1 MKEIDHFSIHLL
13 EQAKRFLEKAKAE
26 TDSEGKTAYL
36 NASLL
41 IGVSAL
47 EAHINAI
54 IDELLST
61 WENLD
66 ILEISLLSEKE
77 INFSNGEFKLSEKL
91 KMCRLIDRVE
101 FIFKRF
107 CKKRPLHKSES
118 WWQLLQEALRLRN
131 KLVHPK
137 EQVTLSELD
146 VEQSLSGILDAI
158 NTLYKSLFNSPYPGY
173 RRRLDS
179 NLSF

>member
-1 MKEIDHFSIHLL
+1 MTEIDQFSIHLL
-13 EQAKRFLEKAKAE
+13 EQAKRFLEKARTE
-26 TDSEGKTAYL
+26 IDSEGKMAYL

-61 WENLD
+61 RGNLE
-66 ILEISLLSEKE
+66 ILELSLLSEKE
-77 INFSNGEFKLSEKL
+77 INFNNGEFRLSEKL
-91 KMCRLIDRVE
+91 KMYRLIDRVE
-101 FIFKRF
+101 FVFQRF
-107 CKKRPLHKSES
+107 CRKRPLDKSEP
-118 WWQLLQEALRLRN
+118 WWQLLKEALRLRN

-137 EQVTLSELD
+137 EQVTLSEKE
-146 VEQSLSGILDAI
+146 VEQSLSGILNAI

-173 RRRLDS
+173 RRGLDS